1 MLVWQEVRRM
11 LSWGRS
17 GIPADRVMIRRH
29 QGTAETGLRMVS
41 QGDQGPAQAVTLLRP
56 WERQDLQLCAGS
68 VAAVTSEVQT
78 LRMSAV
84 MVMRVREGLSVV
96 GGGIMS
102 IVRLVMMLMVLP
114 SVMIWMILMV
124 SIV

>member
-1 MLVWQEVRRM
+1 M

-17 GIPADRVMIRRH
+17 GIPADRVMIGRH
-29 QGTAETGLRMVS
+29 QGTSETGLRMVS

-56 WERQDLQLCAGS
+56 WVRQDLQLCGGF
-68 VAAVTSEVQT
+68 VAAVTSEVQV
-78 LRMSAV
+78 LGMSAV
-84 MVMRVREGLSVV
+84 MVMMVREGLTLM

>member
-1 MLVWQEVRRM
+1 MVL
-11 LSWGRS
+11 
-17 GIPADRVMIRRH
+17 RH
-29 QGTAETGLRMVS
+29 FVVS
-41 QGDQGPAQAVTLLRP
+41 DI
-56 WERQDLQLCAGS
+56 QLCAGL

-84 MVMRVREGLSVV
+84 MVMMVREGLTLM